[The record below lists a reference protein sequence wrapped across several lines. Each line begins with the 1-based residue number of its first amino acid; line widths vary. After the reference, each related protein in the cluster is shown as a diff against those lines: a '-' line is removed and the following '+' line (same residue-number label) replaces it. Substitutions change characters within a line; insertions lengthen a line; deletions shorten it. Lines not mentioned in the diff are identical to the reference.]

1 VEMHLI
7 VENVK
12 DKKIIKHRIAVEA
25 IIKCVAKRH
34 GESIEL

>member
-12 DKKIIKHRIAVEA
+12 DKKIIKHCIAVKA
-25 IIKCVAKRH
+25 IIKCVVKRL
-34 GESIEL
+34 GESFEL